1 MSVFCESTP
10 ELLRWLKRIT
20 AKGAVTNVFRSRG
33 GFVIEFT
40 APDIAKAV
48 L

>member
-1 MSVFCESTP
+1 MSIFCESTP

-20 AKGAVTNVFRSRG
+20 AKGAVTSVVRCRG

-40 APDIAKAV
+40 APDIDKAV